1 MRSRCVLFLFPAK
14 SLIAYFKVFRV
25 FPPKLA
31 TFQKKS
37 DATIATSE
45 VFAYGVY
52 SILHMGGLPLL
63 CNYFGN
69 IFPTLPE

>member
-1 MRSRCVLFLFPAK
+1 MVFFKVLKVFKDFK
-14 SLIAYFKVFRV
+14 DFKVFKGFKDFKDFKVFRG

-52 SILHMGGLPLL
+52 SILHKGDCPF
-63 CNYFGN
+63 CV
-69 IFPTLPE
+69 II